1 MSWKTINQISQ
12 IQQIKEESKLQP
24 VLLYKHSTQ
33 CSLSQMAWDRL
44 KRNWKDSDSQVVTPY
59 YLDLLS
65 YREVSDA
72 IEQEFGIQ
80 HESPQVILVKDG
92 IAFYDTSHM
101 AINYQEIMGQ
111 F

>member
-12 IQQIKEESKLQP
+12 IQQIKEESKHLP
-24 VLLYKHSTQ
+24 VLIYKHSTQ
-33 CSLSQMAWDRL
+33 CSLSQMAWNRL
-44 KRNWKDSDSQVVTPY
+44 QRNWKEEDFKMVMPY
-59 YLDLLS
+59 YLDLLT

-72 IEQEFGIQ
+72 IEQEFAVL
-80 HESPQVILVKDG
+80 HESPQVILIKDG
-92 IAFYDTSHM
+92 IAVYDTSHM